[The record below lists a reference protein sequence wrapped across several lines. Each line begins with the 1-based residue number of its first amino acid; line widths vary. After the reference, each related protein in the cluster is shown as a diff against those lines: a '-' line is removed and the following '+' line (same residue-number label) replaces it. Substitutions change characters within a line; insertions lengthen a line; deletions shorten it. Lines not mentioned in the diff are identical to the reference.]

1 MNSVLAPFLG
11 GSLDSKA
18 AAEAEQIL
26 TKSLSTLETFWL
38 KGNAKFLLGSNQPSI
53 ADLSLVCELVQLQV
67 HKHTFSKVI
76 KKYIFLCYVLAS
88 DCV

>member
-11 GSLDSKA
+11 RSLDSKA

-38 KGNAKFLLGSNQPSI
+38 KGNAKFLLGSNQLSI
-53 ADLSLVCELVQLQV
+53 ADLSLVCELMQLQV
-67 HKHTFSKVI
+67 HNHTFSKVI
-76 KKYIFLCYVLAS
+76 KKYIFLCYVMAS
-88 DCV
+88 DCM